1 MNGTCL
7 TAIVIAF
14 LLVLVVGV
22 KNLSALAAAEEKE
35 KGAVVPEMI
44 GEGVI
49 STPDDEFGG
58 DLAPDG
64 KTLYFDKTV
73 PAHYLYIL
81 CESRLV
87 NGKWSRPEVLP
98 FSGRYRDSDPVL
110 SPDGQVMFFASDRPV
125 TPKAADERRF
135 QIWQVKKKKNGWSE
149 PSLVPGVINSEGS
162 QVFASVTNDGTMY
175 FTSSR
180 KTGNYDIFR
189 SRLVNGKYEE
199 AQDLGPDINGASIAS
214 LEAWIAPDESY
225 LLIGSFGREG
235 GYGNSDLF
243 VSFNENGKWGKPI
256 NLGPVVNTPAR
267 EYSPRVTGDG
277 QWLYFASEMGMPYEK
292 SEQPITFQQF
302 EEGMKTV
309 RNGLGNIYRIPWQPI
324 LKAAHEQ
331 ADLGKPQ

>member
-1 MNGTCL
+1 MKRIA
-7 TAIVIAF
+7 AIAMGS
-14 LLVLVVGV
+14 LLVLVFGV
-22 KNLSALAAAEEKE
+22 KSSSAPASADEKE
-35 KGAVVPEMI
+35 KLSIVPEMI

-73 PAHYLYIL
+73 PAHYLYVL

-87 NGKWSRPEVLP
+87 NGKWSKPEVLP
-98 FSGRYRDSDPVL
+98 FSGLFRDSDPVL
-110 SPDGQVMFFASDRPV
+110 SPDGETMFFASDRPV
-125 TPKAADERRF
+125 TPSAADERRF
-135 QIWQVKKKKNGWSE
+135 QIWQVKKTKKGWSE
-149 PSLVPGVINSEGS
+149 PRLVPGVINSEGS

-189 SRLVNGKYEE
+189 ARLVNGKYQE
-199 AQDLGPDINGASIAS
+199 AEDLGPEINGAGIAS

-243 VSFNENGKWGKPI
+243 VSFSENGKWGKPV
-256 NLGPVVNTPAR
+256 NLGPVVNTTAR

-277 QWLYFASEMGMPYEK
+277 QWLYFASEMGVPYEK
-292 SEQPITFQQF
+292 REQLFTFQQF
-302 EEGMKTV
+302 EDGMTSV
-309 RNGLGNIYRIPWQPI
+309 RNGLGNIYRVPWAPI
-324 LKAAHEQ
+324 LKAARQ
-331 ADLGKPQ
+331 QVSADKP

>member
-1 MNGTCL
+1 MKRT
-7 TAIVIAF
+7 TAFAMGSLLF
-14 LLVLVVGV
+14 LVLGV
-22 KNLSALAAAEEKE
+22 KNFSAPAKADEKE
-35 KGAVVPEMI
+35 KIAMVPEMI

-73 PAHYLYIL
+73 PAHYLYVL
-81 CESRLV
+81 CESQLV
-87 NGKWSRPEVLP
+87 DGKWSKPEVLP
-98 FSGRYRDSDPVL
+98 FSGLYRDSDPVL
-110 SPDGQVMFFASDRPV
+110 SPDGQTMFFASDRPV

-135 QIWQVKKKKNGWSE
+135 QIWQVKKKKGWSE
-149 PSLVPGVINSEGS
+149 PALVPGVVNSEGS

-189 SRLVNGKYEE
+189 ARLVGGKYEVAE
-199 AQDLGPDINGASIAS
+199 DLGSNINGAGIAS

-243 VSFNENGKWGKPI
+243 VSFNEHGKWGKPV
-256 NLGPVVNTPAR
+256 NLGPVVNTTAR

-277 QWLYFASEMGMPYEK
+277 QWLYFASEMGVPYDK
-292 SEQPITFQQF
+292 REQPLTFQQF
-302 EEGMKTV
+302 EDGMKSI
-309 RNGLGNIYRIPWQPI
+309 RNGLGNIYRVPWAPI
-324 LKAAHEQ
+324 LKAAREE
-331 ADLGKPQ
+331 AGRSTP